1 MTLASIRSAFE
12 VYLQAA
18 LSPVPVLFDN
28 VAAAAVDAESEHVML
43 TISFPEITIP
53 VICQTESATD
63 RILGNVQAVVYAPR
77 NGGMKR
83 LEELAIAAGQAF
95 YQVPHQQTNPIIRVG
110 GLASLVVPAG
120 DAPYLAINVSA
131 PFTARVQ

>member
-12 VYLQAA
+12 TFMQSA
-18 LSPVPVLFDN
+18 LSPVPVFFDN
-28 VAAAAVDAESEHVML
+28 VAADAVDAASEFVML
-43 TISFPEITIP
+43 TVSFPELTIP
-53 VICQTESATD
+53 IICQAESATD

-95 YQVPHQQTNPIIRVG
+95 YQVPHQQVNPIIRVG
-110 GLASLVVPAG
+110 GLASLVVPSG

-131 PFTARVQ
+131 PFTARVE